1 MSEDKT
7 STQSPVPMS
16 NKRRETQNNNV
27 DRLLSVEKVNAI
39 FAGAMQEFLVHG
51 YAATTM
57 DKVTAAAGVSK
68 TTVYNYFQDKEG
80 LFIALVER
88 LAQEN
93 YREAFSPQDSQL
105 LQGEPHIVLRRLA
118 TNIIERIDR
127 KQELLSLVR
136 LIIGESGRFPLL
148 AQVFVRNVDKPILEL
163 LSQYFAVH
171 PELQLPDPEV
181 AARIFLGTLVH
192 FVILQEM
199 LHCQEILP
207 MERDRLIDNLI
218 NLITSNQIPK
228 NVIADKYSG
237 TRQKSSRR
245 KRTASGKFQTDYG
258 FEPKHLRSI
267 RLTDT
272 AWEKL
277 AELANENNLT
287 RSEMIE
293 IFARKGSLD
302 DRESGS

>member
-1 MSEDKT
+1 MST
-7 STQSPVPMS
+7 
-16 NKRRETQNNNV
+16 
-27 DRLLSVEKVNAI
+27 EKIDAI
-39 FAGAMQEFLVHG
+39 LAGAMREFLTHG

-68 TTVYNYFQDKEG
+68 ATVYNYFQDKEG
-80 LFIALVER
+80 LFTTLIER

-93 YREAFSPQDSQL
+93 YREAFSYQDAEFM
-105 LQGEPHIVLRRLA
+105 QGEPDIVLRRLGI
-118 TNIIERIDR
+118 NIVEQINHQ
-127 KQELLSLVR
+127 QELLSLVR

-148 AQVFVRNVDKPILEL
+148 AQAFVRNVDKPVLEL
-163 LSQYFAVH
+163 LSQYFAAH

-192 FVILQEM
+192 FTILQEM
-199 LHCQEILP
+199 LHCRDILP

-218 NLITSNQIPK
+218 NLITIKS
-228 NVIADKYSG
+228 VSTDKYSG
-237 TRQKSSRR
+237 TRQKSARR
-245 KRTASGKFQTDYG
+245 KRNSSGKFKTDYG
-258 FEPKHLRSI
+258 CELKHLRSI

-277 AELANENNLT
+277 AKLADENNLT

-293 IFARKGSLD
+293 MFARTGSFGKEEL
-302 DRESGS
+302 ES

>member
-1 MSEDKT
+1 MR
-7 STQSPVPMS
+7 
-16 NKRRETQNNNV
+16 NKRRETENSNV
-27 DRLLSVEKVNAI
+27 GRLLSTDKVNAI
-39 FAGAMQEFLVHG
+39 FAGAMQEFLAHG

-68 TTVYNYFQDKEG
+68 TTVYSYFQDKEG

-118 TNIIERIDR
+118 KSIVEQINNQR
-127 KQELLSLVR
+127 ELLNLVR

-148 AQVFVRNVDKPILEL
+148 AQVFVRNVDKPVLEL
-163 LSQYFAVH
+163 LSQYFAAH
-171 PELQLPDPEV
+171 LELQLPDPQV

-218 NLITSNQIPK
+218 NLMTINQIPK
-228 NVIADKYSG
+228 NVIADRYSG
-237 TRQKSSRR
+237 TKQKSSRR
-245 KRTASGKFQTDYG
+245 KRTASGKFQTDYN
-258 FEPKHLRSI
+258 EPKQLRSI

-277 AELANENNLT
+277 AELATENNLT

-293 IFARKGSLD
+293 IFARKGF
-302 DRESGS
+302 